1 VFLLQACSLGATLQV
16 RGGLRMTH
24 QRHARLG
31 FDGCVELLQKSHF
44 ASLKKSNGNTIAE
57 QHAIAGD
64 RRKLGT
70 RHQDASEVQRVS
82 A

>member
-1 VFLLQACSLGATLQV
+1 MRASASTDASSCSN
-16 RGGLRMTH
+16 
-24 QRHARLG
+24 
-31 FDGCVELLQKSHF
+31 KSHF
-44 ASLKKSNGNTIAE
+44 ASLKKSNGNTVAE

-82 A
+82 AGE